1 MMRYNPSKR
10 ITAEEALNN
19 EWIERYSDPSKVEI
33 ETMLESTRNLQKF
46 QAISELHKAVLS
58 YMTEHFMSFEREKK
72 VREVFAN
79 FDTNHDGQLS
89 KAELIKGYTVLIGS
103 EEEAKVRVE
112 SIMEQLDMNKNGTID
127 YKEFLVANF
136 EKEKMTN
143 QNALKQA
150 FDFFD
155 IVLLVVRIG

>member
-1 MMRYNPSKR
+1 MRYNPSKR